1 MHFSNWQNKLTAIWL
16 IFLVIIA
23 IGLGFTWMQKGIH
36 IQTNIFALLPKVKQ
50 DKQLEQTEHY
60 VSEQL
65 NNKVF
70 LVIDAKSSEQIDQA
84 TQILR
89 AGVQQSNLFKPLKA
103 QVDTEDFAK
112 TLYAHHAGL
121 ISSQDQAILKQ
132 QDYAALTEQS
142 LMQIMSPGMPI
153 TESLLQQDPLLLFPR
168 YAMGLASLQQ
178 HSNIEIQ
185 DGFATISDEQGYSR
199 LFNLEL
205 LKSPYDIEYQE

>member
-50 DKQLEQTEHY
+50 DKLLEQTEHY

-70 LVIDAKSSEQIDQA
+70 LVIDAKSSEQIEQA

-89 AGVQQSNLFKPLKA
+89 AGVEQSNLFKPLT
-103 QVDTEDFAK
+103 D
-112 TLYAHHAGL
+112 
-121 ISSQDQAILKQ
+121 
-132 QDYAALTEQS
+132 
-142 LMQIMSPGMPI
+142 
-153 TESLLQQDPLLLFPR
+153 
-168 YAMGLASLQQ
+168 
-178 HSNIEIQ
+178 SN
-185 DGFATISDEQGYSR
+185 
-199 LFNLEL
+199 FNT
-205 LKSPYDIEYQE
+205 KNK

>member
-70 LVIDAKSSEQIDQA
+70 LVIDAKSSEQIEQA

-103 QVDTEDFAK
+103 QVDTEDFARTFSVHDK
-112 TLYAHHAGL
+112 FHRALVLSGFFFLKIASTFLN
-121 ISSQDQAILKQ
+121 SSFFPKPIKRRIAI
-132 QDYAALTEQS
+132 
-142 LMQIMSPGMPI
+142 
-153 TESLLQQDPLLLFPR
+153 
-168 YAMGLASLQQ
+168 
-178 HSNIEIQ
+178 
-185 DGFATISDEQGYSR
+185 
-199 LFNLEL
+199 
-205 LKSPYDIEYQE
+205 

>member
-70 LVIDAKSSEQIDQA
+70 LVIDAKSSEQIEQA

-89 AGVQQSNLFKPLKA
+89 VDVQQSNLFKPLKA

-153 TESLLQQDPLLLFPR
+153 TESLLQQDPLLLFQIGR
-168 YAMGLASLQQ
+168 A
-178 HSNIEIQ
+178 HV
-185 DGFATISDEQGYSR
+185 
-199 LFNLEL
+199 
-205 LKSPYDIEYQE
+205 